1 MQVEAQKVTEIHH
14 AAYIHINVYLKATC
28 QHEERTMTGP
38 QQLDNKT

>member
-28 QHEERTMTGP
+28 QHEEGP